1 MVTWLAVRTYGFQ
14 TANQIVHF
22 SNFKEQ
28 FTRRFLNT
36 RCQIT
41 WRILCG
47 TLQVSE
53 KYLVSYYVFKPSYLR
68 RKRSIK
74 KHSDVLQYAVDLEGF
89 SLYQT
94 SNAICKLS
102 ILTLK
107 YFSIF
112 LVWVIA
118 HRFDFIFHNKYTLY
132 IILYI
137 SSTRDILVNK
147 IYSSISSQLLAETSI
162 TKHLYDC
169 MKSA

>member
-22 SNFKEQ
+22 SNFKEK
-28 FTRRFLNT
+28 FMRRFLNT
-36 RCQIT
+36 RCQIN

-118 HRFDFIFHNKYTLY
+118 HRFDFIFHNKYTLLLYYTFPALEIFLLTKY
-132 IILYI
+132 IHPY
-137 SSTRDILVNK
+137 
-147 IYSSISSQLLAETSI
+147 LASYWQ
-162 TKHLYDC
+162 KQ
-169 MKSA
+169 A